1 MVLKYR
7 CFINLVFHDFFVF
20 LVFILLLHEFI
31 FFFSSR
37 RRHTRWNCDWSSD
50 VCSSDLLPANSDLSS
65 PSLMATFPRRIRRN
79 YVERYALVVYR
90 QSSCIELSFD
100 AHFLEFVA
108 LSLVWAESFERQA
121 GFEVWLE
128 LDNSSIYHDLFGYG
142 SLL

>member
-1 MVLKYR
+1 HSALR
-7 CFINLVFHDFFVF
+7 GLA
-20 LVFILLLHEFI
+20 LLQSSFGLSTSKLRRY
-31 FFFSSR
+31 FS
-37 RRHTRWNCDWSSD
+37 
-50 VCSSDLLPANSDLSS
+50 VLPANSDLSS
-65 PSLMATFPRRIRRN
+65 PSLMATFTQRIQRN

-142 SLL
+142 SLLLLAVQFIERVSLCFMVLSFFLDIHCT